1 MHICCIKKALQT
13 EVDIL
18 GTVKNEKHEQLK
30 SYKKLYLLCVIPVVK
45 LVISMQVIKQLH
57 WIWVTSA
64 SEQLDG
70 TAYFHNERTDLISLF
85 SHWKFIKWCIH

>member
-30 SYKKLYLLCVIPVVK
+30 SYKKLYLL
-45 LVISMQVIKQLH
+45 
-57 WIWVTSA
+57 
-64 SEQLDG
+64 
-70 TAYFHNERTDLISLF
+70 
-85 SHWKFIKWCIH
+85 